1 MKKWFNNCLASTG
14 LTLVLLAVIATLYH
28 ANFICVTTIY
38 QSFLVNILIYI
49 GLNFLQKF
57 ESKYLFLEFLIE
69 ILYILGILVPFGFL
83 FSWYSSMPIWVVIL
97 LGIVVYFIACL
108 INIIK
113 IKEDISFINAQI
125 KFLKANDK
133 KDVRSEF
140 K

>member
-1 MKKWFNNCLASTG
+1 MKKWLNNCFASTG
-14 LTLVLLAVIATLYH
+14 LTLILIAVIASLYH
-28 ANFICVTTIY
+28 ANFICVTTVY

-49 GLNFLQKF
+49 GLYFLQKY

-83 FSWYSSMPIWVVIL
+83 FNWYSSMPLWVVIL
-97 LGIVVYFIACL
+97 LGIVVYFIACF

-113 IKEDISFINAQI
+113 INEDISFINAQI

-133 KDVRSEF
+133 KDAWSEL